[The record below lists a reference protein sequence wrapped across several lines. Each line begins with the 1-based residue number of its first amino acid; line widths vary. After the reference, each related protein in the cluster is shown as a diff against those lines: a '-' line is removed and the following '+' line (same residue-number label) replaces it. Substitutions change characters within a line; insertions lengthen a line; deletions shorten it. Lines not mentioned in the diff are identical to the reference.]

1 MSGLAP
7 GLAWNLRSYW
17 RNRNMAVEDEMVINI
32 NEFRKAK
39 AAKTTSSAA
48 SAQRDSEL
56 LCVNWSPAYA
66 VVALSCYQTPQE
78 MSPQLPDEFEGI
90 DMTSFMGRLRAL
102 SSQI

>member
-1 MSGLAP
+1 
-7 GLAWNLRSYW
+7 
-17 RNRNMAVEDEMVINI
+17 MVIDM

-39 AAKTTSSAA
+39 ALKANSAAAA
-48 SAQRDSEL
+48 SARRDGEL

-78 MSPQLPDEFEGI
+78 LSPQLPDEFEGI
-90 DMTSFMGRLRAL
+90 DMADFMGRLRAL

>member
-1 MSGLAP
+1 
-7 GLAWNLRSYW
+7 
-17 RNRNMAVEDEMVINI
+17 MVINI
-32 NEFRKAK
+32 NDYRKAK
-39 AAKTTSSAA
+39 AAKA
-48 SAQRDSEL
+48 SAGAARDGEL
-56 LCVNWSPAYA
+56 MCVNWSPAYA

>member
-1 MSGLAP
+1 
-7 GLAWNLRSYW
+7 
-17 RNRNMAVEDEMVINI
+17 MVINM

-39 AAKTTSSAA
+39 AAKASTAP
-48 SAQRDSEL
+48 SAQRDGEL

-78 MSPQLPDEFEGI
+78 LSPQLPDEFEGI
-90 DMTSFMGRLRAL
+90 DMTAFMGRLRAL

>member
-1 MSGLAP
+1 
-7 GLAWNLRSYW
+7 
-17 RNRNMAVEDEMVINI
+17 MVINI
-32 NEFRKAK
+32 NDYRKAK
-39 AAKTTSSAA
+39 AAKAPGA
-48 SAQRDSEL
+48 RHDGEL
-56 LCVNWSPAYA
+56 MCVNWSPAYA

>member
-1 MSGLAP
+1 
-7 GLAWNLRSYW
+7 
-17 RNRNMAVEDEMVINI
+17 MVINI
-32 NEFRKAK
+32 NDYRKAK
-39 AAKTTSSAA
+39 AAKAPDA
-48 SAQRDSEL
+48 CRDSEL

-90 DMTSFMGRLRAL
+90 DMPAFMNRLRAL

>member
-1 MSGLAP
+1 MII
-7 GLAWNLRSYW
+7 
-17 RNRNMAVEDEMVINI
+17 NMND
-32 NEFRKAK
+32 FRMAK
-39 AAKTTSSAA
+39 AAKSTSTSA

-78 MSPQLPDEFEGI
+78 LSPQLPDEFDNI
-90 DMTSFMGRLRAL
+90 DMTAFMARLRAL

>member
-1 MSGLAP
+1 MII
-7 GLAWNLRSYW
+7 
-17 RNRNMAVEDEMVINI
+17 NMND
-32 NEFRKAK
+32 FRKAK
-39 AAKTTSSAA
+39 AAKSTSTSA

-78 MSPQLPDEFEGI
+78 LSPQLPDEFDNI
-90 DMTSFMGRLRAL
+90 DMTAFMARLRAL

>member
-1 MSGLAP
+1 
-7 GLAWNLRSYW
+7 
-17 RNRNMAVEDEMVINI
+17 MVINI
-32 NEFRKAK
+32 NDYRKAK
-39 AAKTTSSAA
+39 TAKAPAA
-48 SAQRDSEL
+48 RREEEL

-90 DMTSFMGRLRAL
+90 DMTAFMGRLRAL